1 MDHTIMLKITTNQEA
16 GSFVLKLEGTV
27 KGPWVDE
34 LSKVWLGTARQN
46 RGEKILVDL
55 QGVRFA
61 DSRGQALLLRMQQE
75 GVSFIEPSAFLRFV
89 LEQGARGGSD

>member
-1 MDHTIMLKITTNQEA
+1 MLKITTYQKA
-16 GSFVLKLEGTV
+16 DLFVVKLEGAI

-34 LSKVWLGTARQN
+34 LSKVWLGMAQQN

-75 GVSFIEPSAFLRFV
+75 GASFIEPSAFLRFV
-89 LEQGARGGSD
+89 LEQGARDVAD

>member
-1 MDHTIMLKITTNQEA
+1 MLKITTNQEA
-16 GSFVLKLEGTV
+16 DSLVLKLEGTV

-34 LSKVWLGTARQN
+34 LSKVWLGTARRN

-55 QGVRFA
+55 QDVRFA

-75 GVSFIEPSAFLRFV
+75 GASFIEPSAFLRFV
-89 LEQGARGGSD
+89 LEHGARGGAD

>member
-1 MDHTIMLKITTNQEA
+1 MLKITTNQEA
-16 GSFVLKLEGTV
+16 DSFVLKLEGAV

-34 LSKVWLGTARQN
+34 LSKVWLGTTRQN

-61 DSRGQALLLRMQQE
+61 DPRGQALLLRMQQE
-75 GVSFIEPSAFLRFV
+75 GAAFIEPSAFLRFI
-89 LEQGARGGSD
+89 LEQGTRGGAD

>member
-1 MDHTIMLKITTNQEA
+1 MLKITTNEQA
-16 GSFVLKLEGTV
+16 DALVLKLEGAV

-46 RGEKILVDL
+46 LGEKILVDL
-55 QGVRFA
+55 QGVRFV

-75 GVSFIEPSAFLRFV
+75 GAAFIEPSAFLRFI
-89 LEQGARGGSD
+89 LEQGATGEAH